1 MSEPTEKTVRDAVT
15 AGEGT
20 PGQPEFL
27 KKWTLQDRFGD
38 DVRVWA
44 SPFGKVWVD
53 LDCDVNIFNPD
64 EALKLAAAIR
74 DAAVLAKGQA

>member
-27 KKWTLQDRFGD
+27 KTWTLQDRFGD
-38 DVRVWA
+38 DVRVRA
-44 SPFGKVWVD
+44 SPSGKVWVD
-53 LDCDVNIFNPD
+53 LDCEVNIFNPD
-64 EALKLAAAIR
+64 KALKLAAAIR
-74 DAAVLAKGQA
+74 DAAVLAKE